1 MDMESAKIAFVQEAR
16 ELLGEMENALLRM
29 ESDGLDDESI
39 HAVFRAAHTIKGSSG
54 LFGQDEIVSFTHVLE
69 TILDEIRSG
78 KFVPDSSTISL
89 FLECGDHLGS
99 LVGNFEQNLSL
110 SAEQAQEGSSL
121 VQKLQG
127 ARRNA
132 ERSLVVPTPP
142 ESPVEE
148 ITRPVDGVAND
159 AWHISLRLATDVL
172 KSGMDPLSFF
182 RYMATLGRIVQI
194 DVIDDLLPP
203 SAKMDPE
210 NLYLG
215 FEIQFISEATR
226 KDIEGVFEFVAEGS
240 TIRILP
246 PHSKIETYLELI
258 RSLPES
264 PNRLGE
270 ILLSCGALTEAELA
284 LVLRMQ
290 ENTATGKPP
299 LGEMLVKEHFV
310 PPVVVAAALQ
320 KQKVSR
326 EKTIQES
333 RSVKVD
339 VAKLDHLIDLVG
351 ELVIAAAGA
360 KIAADREKS
369 APVEEAVGMV
379 SKLVEE
385 IRDAALGVRMV
396 PIGEVFQRFPRLVR
410 DLSMELG
417 KRVEL
422 DIQGAETELDKSMV
436 ERLAEPLTHMVRNS
450 LDHGME
456 LESTRLA
463 AGKPAQGT
471 IRFNAYHDTGSIVIE
486 VADDGAGIHRQ
497 RVLER
502 AIERGIVPHNHNLS
516 DREILNLIF
525 EPGFSTSQTVTNL
538 SGRGV
543 GMDVVKRSIES
554 LRGEIE
560 IESEE
565 GVGTEIRLRMPLTLA
580 IIDGFMVAVEDRS
593 FVVPLDLVIECADLP
608 REVAIREQGRGIA
621 NLRGEP
627 LPLVRLRELFHIPGQ
642 APARENI
649 VVVEYGGKR
658 LGLVV
663 EGLLGEFQAVIKP
676 LSRLFSKVPGVGG
689 STILGTGEIALIL
702 DVPALVQRIERV
714 ETTRWAP
721 TSASLP
727 SASETKALSHAT

>member
-1 MDMESAKIAFVQEAR
+1 M
-16 ELLGEMENALLRM
+16 
-29 ESDGLDDESI
+29 
-39 HAVFRAAHTIKGSSG
+39 
-54 LFGQDEIVSFTHVLE
+54 
-69 TILDEIRSG
+69 
-78 KFVPDSSTISL
+78 
-89 FLECGDHLGS
+89 
-99 LVGNFEQNLSL
+99 
-110 SAEQAQEGSSL
+110 
-121 VQKLQG
+121 
-127 ARRNA
+127 
-132 ERSLVVPTPP
+132 
-142 ESPVEE
+142 
-148 ITRPVDGVAND
+148 
-159 AWHISLRLATDVL
+159 
-172 KSGMDPLSFF
+172 
-182 RYMATLGRIVQI
+182 
-194 DVIDDLLPP
+194 
-203 SAKMDPE
+203 
-210 NLYLG
+210 
-215 FEIQFISEATR
+215 
-226 KDIEGVFEFVAEGS
+226 
-240 TIRILP
+240 
-246 PHSKIETYLELI
+246 
-258 RSLPES
+258 
-264 PNRLGE
+264 
-270 ILLSCGALTEAELA
+270 
-284 LVLRMQ
+284 
-290 ENTATGKPP
+290 
-299 LGEMLVKEHFV
+299 
-310 PPVVVAAALQ
+310 
-320 KQKVSR
+320 
-326 EKTIQES
+326 
-333 RSVKVD
+333 KVD

-727 SASETKALSHAT
+727 GASETKALSHAT